1 MPAKTK
7 IKILR
12 PEQVWQPKIGAPRG
26 NRNALKTG
34 RYTQDKREVRHQ
46 LRVFM
51 RDVHA
56 LLAIV
61 DARIST
67 GKSGKRK

>member
-1 MPAKTK
+1 VPTKTT

-12 PEQVWQPKIGAPRG
+12 PEQAWQPTIGAPRG

-34 RYTQDKREVRHQ
+34 RYVREKRELRRQ
-46 LRVFM
+46 LHVFM

-61 DARIST
+61 DARV
-67 GKSGKRK
+67 GAVKSGKRE